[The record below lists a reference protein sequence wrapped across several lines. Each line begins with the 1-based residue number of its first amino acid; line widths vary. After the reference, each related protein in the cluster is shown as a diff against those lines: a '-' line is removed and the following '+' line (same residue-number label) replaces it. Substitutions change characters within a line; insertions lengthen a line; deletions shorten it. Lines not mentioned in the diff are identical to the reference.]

1 MTPARQPAWR
11 PARAVVTGGAGF
23 LGSHLCERL
32 LQEDA
37 TVICL
42 DSFLTGTRDNIESLL
57 NRQGFSLIDVDV
69 AASFD
74 VAGPIDAVLHLATPA
89 SPRDYLSHPIQTLR
103 AGGLGTMNALE
114 LAERTGARFL
124 LASSSE
130 VYGDPLVHPQIED
143 YHGNVD
149 PVGPRSVYDEAKRFG
164 EAATAAYAREHGLET
179 RIARIFNTYGPRMRP
194 NDGRMIPAFVMQAL
208 QREPLTIHGD
218 GSQTRSLC
226 YVSDL
231 VEGLWRLLLSD
242 VKDPVNLGGEDERTV
257 FDVAGVVAK
266 VAGVE
271 PVFRFVD
278 RPTDDPQ
285 VRRPDITRARTLL
298 DWEPKVDLWAG
309 LDQTISW
316 FRTQLEAESR

>member
-1 MTPARQPAWR
+1 MTFATQPRWR
-11 PARAVVTGGAGF
+11 PDRAVVTGGAGF

-37 TVICL
+37 TVVCL
-42 DSFLTGTRDNIESLL
+42 DSFLTGTRNNIEPLL
-57 NRQGFSLIDVDV
+57 SRQGFSVIDADV
-69 AASFD
+69 AASLD
-74 VAGPIDAVLHLATPA
+74 VGGPVDAVLHLATPA
-89 SPRDYLSHPIQTLR
+89 SPRDYLSHPIETLR
-103 AGGLGTMNALE
+103 AGGLGTLNALD
-114 LAERTGARFL
+114 LAKRTGARFL

-143 YHGNVD
+143 YRGNVD

-164 EAATAAYAREHGLET
+164 EAATAAYSREHGLET

-194 NDGRMIPAFVMQAL
+194 NDGRMIPTFAMQAL
-208 QREPLTIHGD
+208 RTEPLTIHGD

-242 VKDPVNLGGEDERTV
+242 VKEPVNLGGEDERTV
-257 FDVAGVVAK
+257 VDVAGMVARM
-266 VAGVE
+266 AGVE
-271 PVFRFVD
+271 PAFRFVD

-298 DWEPKVDLWAG
+298 GWEPKVDLSAG
-309 LDQTISW
+309 LEKTISW
-316 FRTQLEAESR
+316 FRAQLPAEPR